1 MKQSSSTDPVIVRRP
16 HSPSPGPSTKEN
28 QDERPRKCRG
38 HNVLFDVLEERI
50 DSDSKLLQSA
60 RAQDEHRQAEIVD
73 RLDHMVDGISEL
85 AKATRESMER
95 SREQQMD
102 MMKIMLEAMI
112 KKT

>member
-1 MKQSSSTDPVIVRRP
+1 
-16 HSPSPGPSTKEN
+16 
-28 QDERPRKCRG
+28 
-38 HNVLFDVLEERI
+38 
-50 DSDSKLLQSA
+50 
-60 RAQDEHRQAEIVD
+60 
-73 RLDHMVDGISEL
+73 MVDGISEL